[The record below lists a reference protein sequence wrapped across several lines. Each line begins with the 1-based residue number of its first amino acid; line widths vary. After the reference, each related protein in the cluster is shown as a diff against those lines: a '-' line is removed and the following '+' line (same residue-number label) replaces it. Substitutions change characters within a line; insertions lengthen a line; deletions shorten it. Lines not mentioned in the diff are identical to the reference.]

1 MRGAKPRRD
10 LIGLVA
16 VGREEGLHQL
26 RMSRLAV
33 VALPVVL
40 HDQLPVRGLDQVD
53 LRSHLGAAQLVGLH
67 VRRHRGGHL
76 VEVVRGVVGQADEEQ
91 SIDDAEVDGS
101 QAEAALVEPRR
112 LVARVQQRPVGGV
125 GPLVVAAHDV
135 ADRSRAIGEETRA
148 PVAAHVVQRTNVLVV
163 VAQHDH
169 RVGADVDR
177 EEVTGLS
184 HLGLGPDEEPR
195 ARPYCCDVH
204 VEERRTGVAGSGE
217 GVAGNPGV
225 QQRGGLRRP
234 LLPAAVLMSSSRCP
248 SARGLQMAE
257 HRRRASYVAAWM
269 LRLATASPIRYSS
282 NSPSVFVRT
291 VCGRTAN
298 SCP

>member
-10 LIGLVA
+10 LIRLVA

-40 HDQLPVRGLDQVD
+40 HHQLPVRGLDQVD
-53 LRSHLGAAQLVGLH
+53 LRSDLGAAQLVGLH

-91 SIDDAEVDGS
+91 SIDDAEVDRP
-101 QAEAALVEPRR
+101 QAEAALVEARR
-112 LVARVQQRPVGGV
+112 LVAGVQQGPVGGV
-125 GPLVVAAHDV
+125 RPLVVAAHDV
-135 ADRSRAIGEETRA
+135 ADRPRAIGEEARA

-177 EEVTGLS
+177 DEVTGFA

-195 ARPYCCDVH
+195 ARPYRCDVH
-204 VEERRTGVAGSGE
+204 VEERRARVAGTGE
-217 GVAGNPGV
+217 GVAGNPESSSATV
-225 QQRGGLRRP
+225 PSSPR
-234 LLPAAVLMSSSRCP
+234 PAALLMSSSRCP
-248 SARGLQMAE
+248 SARGRQMAE

-282 NSPSVFVRT
+282 NSPAVFVRT